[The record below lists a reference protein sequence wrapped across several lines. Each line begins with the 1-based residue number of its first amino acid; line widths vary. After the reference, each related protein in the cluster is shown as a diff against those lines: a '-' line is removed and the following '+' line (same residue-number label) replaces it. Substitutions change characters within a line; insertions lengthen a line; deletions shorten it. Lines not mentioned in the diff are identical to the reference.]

1 MSQVDP
7 ATTTAPNAI
16 APDIVKNA
24 INRAVDTVC
33 NIMLRETVEMKG
45 ASNQPIPAADGNG
58 AYVIGSVGFVGDIN
72 GIVYL
77 CFDEDFALFATQ
89 KALGMDRAEILL
101 EGFELIKDTV
111 GELTN
116 MTVGNFKNVL
126 CDAGHPCMLTLP
138 TIIRAQKLST
148 GSSSKIDRVVY
159 RYECAGHFL
168 AADLQIRADAG

>member
-1 MSQVDP
+1 MS
-7 ATTTAPNAI
+7 TAESPSRPTSSI
-16 APDIVKNA
+16 SEDVVKNA
-24 INRAVDTVC
+24 INRAVENVC
-33 NIMLRETVEMKG
+33 GTMLNEKVVIKG
-45 ASNQPIPAADGNG
+45 ATKTPIPAADGNG
-58 AYVIGSVGFVGDIN
+58 AYIIGSVGFVGDVN

-77 CFDEDFALFATQ
+77 CLDEDFAFFATE

-116 MTVGNFKNVL
+116 MTVGAFKNVL

-148 GSSSKIDRVVY
+148 GSAAAAHRTVY

-168 AADLQIRADAG
+168 AADLQIQADES

>member
-1 MSQVDP
+1 MS
-7 ATTTAPNAI
+7 TAESPPHPTSSI
-16 APDIVKNA
+16 SEDIVKNA
-24 INRAVDTVC
+24 INRAVDNVC
-33 NIMLRETVEMKG
+33 NTMLEEKVTQLG
-45 ASNQPIPAADGNG
+45 SSNTPIPAADGNG
-58 AYVIGSVGFVGDIN
+58 AYVIGSVGFVGDVN

-77 CFDEDFALFATQ
+77 CLDEDFALFATE
-89 KALGMDRAEILL
+89 KALGMNRAEVML
-101 EGFELIKDTV
+101 EGFDLIKDTI

-148 GSSSKIDRVVY
+148 GSAANANRIVY

-168 AADLQIRADAG
+168 AADLQIQRDG